1 MYRAYPLQFVANRKY
16 ALPWSPVQGGEG
28 ANNLYQLKQWPEMPL
43 SSMTKMPPSPSE
55 SRAESPPPLSP
66 PAAPPPQTPSV
77 GSGTSIPLAV
87 ANFSVINYVGKIQKQ
102 SSYKS
107 SVRCRTPYERS
118 SSMRPGGGGTA
129 TSRAVEAQMDDTTN
143 SSTFSSMEFGCNSGS
158 SLSNNSTGIGCETS
172 PESSDQQDSIDTE
185 DGSTSGHHRLRSRR
199 SMSVSS
205 SGCSSSMDDRN
216 CDFSPLGS
224 IISCRCNS
232 YSMSDFDDDGFR
244 EDSSV
249 SSAYAVLSG
258 SRSYHPHHPLHH
270 HHPNVP
276 HHPNNHK
283 GLFDIALKTVKL
295 IRRNQ
300 ELQLRLAQLQEETN
314 AFIDSVMANPENE
327 SLRSHFYGTQ
337 NKRLPT
343 AVPTVTVQK

>member
-1 MYRAYPLQFVANRKY
+1 
-16 ALPWSPVQGGEG
+16 
-28 ANNLYQLKQWPEMPL
+28 MPL
-43 SSMTKMPPSPSE
+43 SMVKAPATGGEDTGKDRLLDPLSPVE
-55 SRAESPPPLSP
+55 SRSESPPPISP
-66 PAAPPPQTPSV
+66 SHSPAPVATAQQTTAT
-77 GSGTSIPLAV
+77 GFPLAV

-102 SSYKS
+102 SSYKAS
-107 SVRCRTPYERS
+107 ARCRTPYERCSLRSGGPPPS
-118 SSMRPGGGGTA
+118 SRI
-129 TSRAVEAQMDDTTN
+129 VEPQMDDTTS
-143 SSTFSSMEFGCNSGS
+143 SSTFSSMEFGCNSS
-158 SLSNNSTGIGCETS
+158 SSISNNSTGIGCDTS

-185 DGSTSGHHRLRSRR
+185 DGSISGPRLRSRR

-216 CDFSPLGS
+216 FDFSPLGS

-258 SRSYHPHHPLHH
+258 SRSYQPHHPLHH
-270 HHPNVP
+270 HHQNVP

-300 ELQLRLAQLQEETN
+300 ELQHRLAQLQEETN

-327 SLRSHFYGTQ
+327 SLRSHFYSTQ
-337 NKRLPT
+337 NKRLPAT
-343 AVPTVTVQK
+343 VPVTVQK

>member
-1 MYRAYPLQFVANRKY
+1 MPTSTKVHQEPTTVVGEDKSYSGEHCRSQSA
-16 ALPWSPVQGGEG
+16 SP
-28 ANNLYQLKQWPEMPL
+28 AR
-43 SSMTKMPPSPSE
+43 SE
-55 SRAESPPPLSP
+55 SPMVASPAGGHVVP
-66 PAAPPPQTPSV
+66 
-77 GSGTSIPLAV
+77 AV
-87 ANFSVINYVGKIQKQ
+87 ANFSVINYVGKMQKQ

-107 SVRCRTPYERS
+107 STRCRTPYERVGVRS
-118 SSMRPGGGGTA
+118 GATA
-129 TSRAVEAQMDDTTN
+129 RLMEPLMDDTTN
-143 SSTFSSMEFGCNSGS
+143 SSTSSTTEFGGS
-158 SLSNNSTGIGCETS
+158 SNSSSTGIGCES
-172 PESSDQQDSIDTE
+172 IPYGSDQPDGLDTE
-185 DGSTSGHHRLRSRR
+185 DSSASGQRLRSRR
-199 SMSVSS
+199 SISVSS

-249 SSAYAVLSG
+249 SSAGYAVFSTA
-258 SRSYHPHHPLHH
+258 RSYQPHHPLHH
-270 HHPNVP
+270 HHQNVP

-314 AFIDSVMANPENE
+314 AFIESVMANPENE
-327 SLRSHFYGTQ
+327 SLRSRFYGTQ
-337 NKRLPT
+337 IKRIPT
-343 AVPTVTVQK
+343 PVTVQK

>member
-1 MYRAYPLQFVANRKY
+1 
-16 ALPWSPVQGGEG
+16 
-28 ANNLYQLKQWPEMPL
+28 MPL
-43 SSMTKMPPSPSE
+43 SVTKAPATGEATGKDRLLEPPPSPLEARSE
-55 SRAESPPPLSP
+55 SPSMSPCPSPAQPPP
-66 PAAPPPQTPSV
+66 TTV
-77 GSGTSIPLAV
+77 GSATGIPAAV

-107 SVRCRTPYERS
+107 SVRCRTPYERCS
-118 SSMRPGGGGTA
+118 LRSVGPTA
-129 TSRAVEAQMDDTTN
+129 SRILEPQMDDTTN
-143 SSTFSSMEFGCNSGS
+143 SSTFSSMEFGCNSS
-158 SLSNNSTGIGCETS
+158 SSNNSTGIGCETS
-172 PESSDQQDSIDTE
+172 PESSDLQDSIDTE
-185 DGSTSGHHRLRSRR
+185 DGSTSGPRLRSRR

-216 CDFSPLGS
+216 FDFSPLGS

-258 SRSYHPHHPLHH
+258 SRSYQQHHPLHH
-270 HHPNVP
+270 HHQHVP

-327 SLRSHFYGTQ
+327 SLRSHFYSTQ

-343 AVPTVTVQK
+343 VPVTVQK

>member
-1 MYRAYPLQFVANRKY
+1 
-16 ALPWSPVQGGEG
+16 
-28 ANNLYQLKQWPEMPL
+28 MPL
-43 SSMTKMPPSPSE
+43 SSMTSKVSPAAVE
-55 SRAESPPPLSP
+55 SRSESPPPLSPNPP
-66 PAAPPPQTPSV
+66 PAAPPPQTAPI
-77 GSGTSIPLAV
+77 GSGGNIPAAV

-102 SSYKS
+102 SSYKP

-118 SSMRPGGGGTA
+118 SSLRSGAIVTNR
-129 TSRAVEAQMDDTTN
+129 TVEAQMDDTTS
-143 SSTFSSMEFGCNSGS
+143 SSTFSSLEFGCNSS
-158 SLSNNSTGIGCETS
+158 SSISNNSTGIGCDGS
-172 PESSDQQDSIDTE
+172 PESSDPQDSIDTE
-185 DGSTSGHHRLRSRR
+185 DGGSTSGQNRLRSRR

-249 SSAYAVLSG
+249 SSANAALSA
-258 SRSYHPHHPLHH
+258 SRSYYPHHPLHH

-300 ELQLRLAQLQEETN
+300 ELQLRLAQLQEETS

-337 NKRLPT
+337 SKRLP
-343 AVPTVTVQK
+343 AVVTVQK

>member
-1 MYRAYPLQFVANRKY
+1 
-16 ALPWSPVQGGEG
+16 
-28 ANNLYQLKQWPEMPL
+28 MPL
-43 SSMTKMPPSPSE
+43 SMTKAPASGEDTSKDRLLEPPSPLE
-55 SRAESPPPLSP
+55 SRSESPPMSP
-66 PAAPPPQTPSV
+66 SPNLAQPPQTTIGSAAGIPSAF
-77 GSGTSIPLAV
+77 G
-87 ANFSVINYVGKIQKQ
+87 NFSVINYVGKIQKQ

-107 SVRCRTPYERS
+107 SVRCRTPYERCNVRS
-118 SSMRPGGGGTA
+118 VGGTA
-129 TSRAVEAQMDDTTN
+129 TRVVEPQMDDTTN
-143 SSTFSSMEFGCNSGS
+143 SSTFSSMEFGCNSS
-158 SLSNNSTGIGCETS
+158 SSNNSTGIGCETS
-172 PESSDQQDSIDTE
+172 PESSEQQDSIDTE
-185 DGSTSGHHRLRSRR
+185 DGSTSGPRLRSRR
-199 SMSVSS
+199 SISVSS

-216 CDFSPLGS
+216 FDFSPLGS

-258 SRSYHPHHPLHH
+258 SRSYQPHHPLHH
-270 HHPNVP
+270 HHQNVP

-327 SLRSHFYGTQ
+327 SLRSHFYSTQ

-343 AVPTVTVQK
+343 VSVPVQK

>member
-1 MYRAYPLQFVANRKY
+1 
-16 ALPWSPVQGGEG
+16 
-28 ANNLYQLKQWPEMPL
+28 MPL
-43 SSMTKMPPSPSE
+43 SVTKAPATGEDSSRDRLLEPPASPLETRS
-55 SRAESPPPLSP
+55 ESPPMSP
-66 PAAPPPQTPSV
+66 CPSPAQPPQTTIGSAV
-77 GSGTSIPLAV
+77 GITSAV

-107 SVRCRTPYERS
+107 SVRCRTPYERCS
-118 SSMRPGGGGTA
+118 LRP
-129 TSRAVEAQMDDTTN
+129 VQMDDTTN
-143 SSTFSSMEFGCNSGS
+143 SSTFSSMEFGCNSS
-158 SLSNNSTGIGCETS
+158 SSNNSTGIGCETS
-172 PESSDQQDSIDTE
+172 PESSDLQDSIDTE
-185 DGSTSGHHRLRSRR
+185 DGSTSGPRLRSRR

-216 CDFSPLGS
+216 FDFSPLGS

-258 SRSYHPHHPLHH
+258 SRSYQPHHPLHH
-270 HHPNVP
+270 HHQNVP

-300 ELQLRLAQLQEETN
+300 ELQVRLAQLQEETN

-327 SLRSHFYGTQ
+327 SLRSHFYSTQ

-343 AVPTVTVQK
+343 VPVTVQK

>member
-1 MYRAYPLQFVANRKY
+1 
-16 ALPWSPVQGGEG
+16 
-28 ANNLYQLKQWPEMPL
+28 
-43 SSMTKMPPSPSE
+43 
-55 SRAESPPPLSP
+55 
-66 PAAPPPQTPSV
+66 
-77 GSGTSIPLAV
+77 
-87 ANFSVINYVGKIQKQ
+87 
-102 SSYKS
+102 
-107 SVRCRTPYERS
+107 
-118 SSMRPGGGGTA
+118 
-129 TSRAVEAQMDDTTN
+129 MDDTTN
-143 SSTFSSMEFGCNSGS
+143 SSTFSSMEFGCNSS
-158 SLSNNSTGIGCETS
+158 SSISNNSTGIGCETS
-172 PESSDQQDSIDTE
+172 PETSDHQDSIDTE
-185 DGSTSGHHRLRSRR
+185 DGSISGPRLRSRR

-216 CDFSPLGS
+216 FDFSPLGS

-258 SRSYHPHHPLHH
+258 SRSYQPHHPLHH
-270 HHPNVP
+270 HHQNVP

-327 SLRSHFYGTQ
+327 SLRSHFYSTQ

-343 AVPTVTVQK
+343 VPVTVQK